1 MLNRSRSIVCYIQA
15 KLARFSAAHNRH
27 AWQSPK
33 FSIPW
38 FLPTMLSRYLSV
50 LLSVRIALGAIYT
63 SFAQLPTELNF
74 DFIVVGGGGA
84 GNVVANRLTENP
96 AFSVLVL
103 EAGPL
108 PEGLNYSVPFFQFS
122 LRHPNPRDWNYT
134 TAPLTG
140 ISNQVQQYPRGRVLG
155 GCTSMNGMQYVR
167 GSNSDYDRYARVTG
181 DPGWSWDS
189 MLHYLKKSEHW
200 TPPTDGHKTTG
211 QFDPA
216 VHGFNGLVGVS
227 LSGSPLGLSEFVPRS
242 LQVTRELPD
251 QFPFNLD
258 YNSGTPIG
266 VGTTTFLPT
275 VLLIHLLCWRGWTQT
290 TIKNGKRSN
299 SYTSYLAPE
308 FIARPNL
315 HVLLNSQV
323 TRIIQ
328 TSQSPKKFMT
338 VEFAENREGLR
349 HRLTASKEV
358 VISAGALETPKLLL
372 NSGIGDGTALRS
384 FGIQTLVD
392 LPDVGKN
399 LSVQVGFSVDFFTNS
414 TDTTDSIYLNET
426 LQNMLL
432 DEWIATD
439 GGGVLGWSGS
449 TQLSHWN
456 RLPDSLFETF
466 PDPSSGPD
474 SPHCGAGPSNGLSSA
489 TSSGAHF
496 IAAMASLATP
506 TSRGTISLNT
516 TDPFDQPIIDL
527 ACLTTDFDIAAVR
540 EAMKLSLLFLSTPA
554 WDGYI
559 LGPANNI
566 TNATSDA
573 DLEAYARAH
582 SAPNGH
588 VVGTASMSP
597 RGADW
602 GVVDPD
608 LLVKGVAQ
616 LRIVDASIL
625 PYVPAANTQA
635 AVYALAE
642 RASDLIKAKWA

>member
-1 MLNRSRSIVCYIQA
+1 
-15 KLARFSAAHNRH
+15 
-27 AWQSPK
+27 
-33 FSIPW
+33 
-38 FLPTMLSRYLSV
+38 MLSRCLSL
-50 LLSVRIALGAIYT
+50 LLSAGTALGAIYT
-63 SFAQLPTELNF
+63 SFPQLPTELIF
-74 DFIVVGGGGA
+74 DFIVVGGAPLPYLATKLELHAAGGGA

-108 PEGLNYSVPFFQFS
+108 PEGLNYSVPFFQS
-122 LRHPNPRDWNYT
+122 YLRYPNPRDWNYT

-140 ISNQVQQYPRGRVLG
+140 INNQVQQYPRGRLLG

-167 GSNSDYDRYARVTG
+167 GPNSDYNRYARVTG

-189 MLHYLKKSEHW
+189 MLHYFKKSEHW

-227 LSGSPLGLSEFVPRS
+227 LSGSPLGLSEFIPRS
-242 LQVTRELPD
+242 LQVTQELPD

-266 VGTTTFLPT
+266 L
-275 VLLIHLLCWRGWTQT
+275 GWSQN
-290 TIKNGKRSN
+290 TIKNGKRSS

-328 TSQSPKKFMT
+328 TSQSPKRFMT
-338 VEFAENREGLR
+338 VEFAENREGSR

-372 NSGIGDGTALRS
+372 NSGIGDETALRS

-399 LSVQVGFSVDFFTNS
+399 LSVHVGFSVNFFTNS
-414 TDTTDSIYLNET
+414 TDTQDSIYLNET
-426 LQNMLL
+426 LRNMLL

-439 GGGVLGWSGS
+439 GGGVLGWSSS

-474 SPHCGAGPSNGLSSA
+474 SPHCGAGPSDGLNSA

-496 IAAMASLATP
+496 ISAMASLVTP

-516 TDPFDQPIIDL
+516 TDPFDQPIIDM
-527 ACLTTDFDIAAVR
+527 ASLTTDFDIAALR

-582 SAPNGH
+582 SAPNAH

-625 PYVPAANTQA
+625 PYVLPANKVTWLPPLKPATT
-635 AVYALAE
+635 LPSFS
-642 RASDLIKAKWA
+642 RRWA

>member
-1 MLNRSRSIVCYIQA
+1 
-15 KLARFSAAHNRH
+15 
-27 AWQSPK
+27 
-33 FSIPW
+33 
-38 FLPTMLSRYLSV
+38 MLSRYLSL
-50 LLSVRIALGAIYT
+50 LLSARIALGAIYA
-63 SFAQLPTELNF
+63 SFSQLPTELIF

-122 LRHPNPRDWNYT
+122 LRQSPNPRDWNYT

-167 GSNSDYDRYARVTG
+167 GSNSDYNRYARVTG
-181 DPGWSWDS
+181 DLGWSWDS
-189 MLHYLKKSEHW
+189 MLPYFKKSEHW

-242 LQVTRELPD
+242 LQVIQELPD

-266 VGTTTFLPT
+266 L
-275 VLLIHLLCWRGWTQT
+275 GWTQN
-290 TIKNGKRSN
+290 TIKNGKRSS

-328 TSQSPKKFMT
+328 TSRSPKRFMT
-338 VEFAENREGLR
+338 VEFAENREGPR

-372 NSGIGDGTALRS
+372 NSGIGDGTALQS

-399 LSVQVGFSVDFFTNS
+399 LSVQVDFSVPFFTNS
-414 TDTTDSIYLNET
+414 TDTTDSIHLNET

-456 RLPDSLFETF
+456 RLPYSLFETF
-466 PDPSSGPD
+466 SDPSSGPD
-474 SPHCGAGPSNGLSSA
+474 SPHISAGPSNGLSSA
-489 TSSGAHF
+489 TSSGHGT
-496 IAAMASLATP
+496 ATSWAP
-506 TSRGTISLNT
+506 PITSRTRRAMPIWRRMRGLTPRRMVMWLERLPCPREVPIGASSTRTSL
-516 TDPFDQPIIDL
+516 
-527 ACLTTDFDIAAVR
+527 
-540 EAMKLSLLFLSTPA
+540 
-554 WDGYI
+554 
-559 LGPANNI
+559 
-566 TNATSDA
+566 
-573 DLEAYARAH
+573 
-582 SAPNGH
+582 
-588 VVGTASMSP
+588 
-597 RGADW
+597 
-602 GVVDPD
+602 
-608 LLVKGVAQ
+608 
-616 LRIVDASIL
+616 
-625 PYVPAANTQA
+625 
-635 AVYALAE
+635 
-642 RASDLIKAKWA
+642 